1 MRAHCALAFAAVL
14 ALTACGGGGA
24 GLPPQSTVPT
34 NVPAV
39 AQASITLAVPLSV
52 QSLSLALTGI
62 NGSPATYPLVT
73 ANLTAQS
80 PGCAAQNGGT
90 ACTITTSFPVG
101 TDTLSVTLFTAA
113 NGTGAALGNATATA
127 KLVAGTIT
135 PVAFSFGGVVASVSV
150 AAATTHP
157 IAGIATTIP
166 LSVTALDASGAT
178 IIGAYTT
185 PIDLSNSDTSGQTTL
200 SSSTISSSSTS
211 VSLSY
216 TGSLQV
222 AEAKITANAFGVT
235 PGPRATVS
243 IVPVGQSGSNALAML
258 TTTTGSVYAFVP
270 TATGLSQVLIST
282 GNGIAASTRHQL
294 SIPAPISISP
304 APNACAINAPDKLL
318 ACISFSSPTIT
329 NFYINNNGSLTQQA
343 SVTTD
348 APAAG
353 VSNSGGTCIICG
365 IEYDDT
371 DDAYII
377 ATANGYEVYTS
388 PTENS
393 YIQHAWTIP
402 GNVAENFGYNPVTNM
417 ILSPVYATI
426 DATGLTY
433 MNVTNKTSY
442 VIATQPA
449 GLFEPDAA
457 AFDSATNI
465 AAVTE
470 EVANANGTN
479 DLFLENMGSAALNSP
494 SSGQF
499 TATQTTLML
508 TSSLFGRASATTCD
522 VPVTGIAIDPAS
534 HLAFV
539 GSEFCGQGNGSGD
552 GAVTPFGV
560 LALPTS
566 SHAALAISSQVYL
579 TMPPLPDG
587 SLWNDPG
594 DPHAIAAMPIS
605 GLCSPCG
612 ITYNAESTWLAIID
626 MQALRSAP
634 RSPSD
639 PNLAIIPSTP
649 PYGNIVTYVKA
660 Q

>member
-1 MRAHCALAFAAVL
+1 MAITAVL
-14 ALTACGGGGA
+14 ALAACGGGGT
-24 GLPPQSTVPT
+24 GLPPQSTVPN

-39 AQASITLAVPLSV
+39 AQASITLTVPLSV

-62 NGSPATYPLVT
+62 NGSPATYPTVT

-80 PGCAAQNGGT
+80 PGCTAQNGGT
-90 ACTITTSFPVG
+90 ACTITATLPVG
-101 TDTLSVTLFTAA
+101 SDTISVTLFSRA
-113 NGTGAALGNATATA
+113 NGTGSALGNGIATA
-127 KLVAGTIT
+127 KLVAGAIT
-135 PVAFSFGGVVASVSV
+135 PVALSFGGIVASVSV
-150 AAATTHP
+150 KATTTHP
-157 IAGIATTIP
+157 IAGVPTTIP

-178 IIGAYTT
+178 IIGNYNT
-185 PIDLSNSDTSGQTTL
+185 PIALTNNDPSGETSL
-200 SSSTISSSSTS
+200 SSATITSSSAA
-211 VSLSY
+211 VSLAY
-216 TGSLQV
+216 TGSLRL
-222 AEAKITANAFGVT
+222 AEAQITANAFGVAPST
-235 PGPRATVS
+235 SSTVS

-258 TTTTGSVYAFVP
+258 TTTSGSVYAFVP
-270 TATGLSQVLIST
+270 TATGLSQVLISS
-282 GNGIAASTRHQL
+282 GNGLAASARRSL

-304 APNACAINAPDKLL
+304 APNACTINAPDNLL

-329 NFYINNNGSLTQQA
+329 NFRINSNGSLTQLA

-348 APAAG
+348 APSGG
-353 VSNSGGTCIICG
+353 VTDSGGTCVICG

-393 YIQHAWTIP
+393 YTQRAWTIP
-402 GNVAENFGYNPVTNM
+402 GNVAENFGYNAVTNT

-433 MNVTNKTSY
+433 MNVSENKSY

-470 EVANANGTN
+470 EVANASGTN
-479 DLFLENMGSAALNSP
+479 DLFVENIGSANLNTP

-499 TATQTTLML
+499 TAPQTTVML

-560 LALPTS
+560 LALPTNAHS
-566 SHAALAISSQVYL
+566 ALAISSQVYL
-579 TMPPLPDG
+579 NMPPLPDG
-587 SLWNDPG
+587 SLWDDAG
-594 DPHAIAAMPIS
+594 DPHAMAAMPIS
-605 GLCSPCG
+605 GLCNPCG
-612 ITYNAESTWLAIID
+612 ITCNAETTWLAIID
-626 MQALRSAP
+626 MQALLSAP
-634 RSPSD
+634 RSLGD
-639 PNLAIIPSTP
+639 PNLAVIPSTP